1 MEKKLPDI
9 EARKR
14 LAMLVGLRELPE
26 LDQMAIYRLDG
37 LMKNQ
42 LQKKHKSFDSVEQV
56 RTVRGD

>member
-1 MEKKLPDI
+1 MEKLPDM

-14 LAMLVGLRELPE
+14 LAMLVGLKELPE
-26 LDQMAIYRLDG
+26 LDQTAIYRLDG

-42 LQKKHKSFDSVEQV
+42 LQKHKSFDSVEQV